1 MSFTVFQIG
10 PVVAQNI
17 FPKTPFLYG
26 MSRAFTKVDVRAL
39 LKDGSYGAVAKFN
52 VDTLDEVYEVSNSG
66 RAEHK
71 IERMERMH
79 SVSVGDVI
87 VDDTGYVWVVAPDG
101 FDALG
106 EKLEQ
111 VLVG

>member
-1 MSFTVFQIG
+1 MSFTVFQVT
-10 PVVAQNI
+10 PVVAEKI

-26 MSRAFTKVDVRAL
+26 MSQAFTKVDVRAL
-39 LKDGSYGAVAKFN
+39 LADGSYQAVARFN
-52 VDTLDEVYEVSNSG
+52 VDTLDEVFEVSNSG

-87 VDDTGYVWVVAPDG
+87 VDDTGIVWIVAPDG
-101 FDALG
+101 FDTLG
-106 EKLEQ
+106 EKLER
-111 VLVG
+111 VLAG

>member
-1 MSFTVFQIG
+1 MSFTVFQVA
-10 PVVAQNI
+10 PVVAEKI

-26 MSRAFTKVDVRAL
+26 MSQAFTKHDVRAL
-39 LKDGSYGAVAKFN
+39 LRDGSYRAVAKFN
-52 VDTLDEVYEVSNSG
+52 VDTLDDVFEVSNTG

-87 VDDTGYVWVVAPDG
+87 VDDTSMVWVVAPDG
-101 FDALG
+101 FDTLG
-106 EKLEQ
+106 ETLEQ